1 MATFKLPTSELRK
14 LREYK
19 KKLLEQQRKLDR
31 GEIEDIPIHES
42 IAKSSGISQIL
53 KTLEPKGEQI
63 GTDFKGAI
71 TTAGGRRLPL
81 SEPVHEKKD
90 PTRQSFTDAFKIA
103 SEYDIS
109 TKGLKPPKE
118 KLTTAEE
125 LKSRNLLKKWGIEYD
140 ESLKPKANIEAGSTQ
155 IWPHELDQFQ
165 DEANEVL
172 GKKPLTGDEYK
183 AKKLLEKWDIEQ
195 DIGLDHKANVI
206 AGYDKVAD
214 GDKDQYLEE
223 ANKLFAKPEKK
234 EKPRLSEQQAR
245 NNLNRAVIKINKIKG
260 KIEEGLNKSGDEKEL
275 AFISRKFNEWL
286 EFIPEEDREEYL
298 QDIGEP
304 SATGVA
310 IGTEALKETSRPS
323 LDSFWSQ

>member
-155 IWPHELDQFQ
+155 VWPHELDQFQ
-165 DEANEVL
+165 NEANELL

-183 AKKLLEKWDIEQ
+183 AKQFLEKWNIEH
-195 DIGLDHKANVI
+195 DKGLDHKANVI
-206 AGYDKVAD
+206 AGYDKVPD
-214 GDKDQYLEE
+214 EDKEQYLSE
-223 ANKLFAKPEKK
+223 ANKLFAKPKK
-234 EKPRLSEQQAR
+234 EAKPRLSEQQAR
-245 NNLNRAVIKINKIKG
+245 NKLNSAVIKINKLKG
-260 KIEEGLNKSGDEKEL
+260 KVEEGLAKTGDEKEL
-275 AFISRKFNEWL
+275 AFTTKKFNEWL
-286 EFIPEEDREEYL
+286 EFIPEEDREAYM
-298 QDIGEP
+298 QDIGES

-310 IGTEALKETSRPS
+310 IGTEAIKGTRPS
-323 LDSFWSQ
+323 LDSFWRQ